1 MEVPYKKSHLRL
13 LLSMGIGLLVIAALL
28 YWNNRR
34 EFIAVFLILGM
45 YSLLLFGFR
54 SGRPY
59 LSLHTGKIRKWGIF
73 GKTIDVSQIKKVR
86 HISGDLVLFT
96 EHDQMRIFTAFLDFE
111 ALRRFER
118 KLALADTRHETLREL
133 AGS

>member
-59 LSLHTGKIRKWGIF
+59 LSLHTG
-73 GKTIDVSQIKKVR
+73 
-86 HISGDLVLFT
+86 
-96 EHDQMRIFTAFLDFE
+96 
-111 ALRRFER
+111 
-118 KLALADTRHETLREL
+118 
-133 AGS
+133 